1 MPFKIVETIE
11 KGKPPSSIVPSSWE
25 RKGLLRWPPKKYA
38 INKLV
43 TNENSVPQA
52 DWLTIKCVLKRSSI
66 SSYSRAEEEIEMMA
80 QYSDTS
86 DVNDDGIINTSTNN
100 ITNYN
105 NMAENLMHQNN
116 ETPGSS
122 SLAAERVTK
131 KSSNDPII
139 EIIND
144 EGKII
149 ATAVNTEQPIDID
162 KLFSNQKQILDNQ
175 VSIMQNQSLLH
186 ESQKEIANQE
196 KKNIQQLQN
205 LSVQLDYYFA
215 HFNPQSSNVTPL
227 GVK

>member
-1 MPFKIVETIE
+1 
-11 KGKPPSSIVPSSWE
+11 
-25 RKGLLRWPPKKYA
+25 
-38 INKLV
+38 
-43 TNENSVPQA
+43 
-52 DWLTIKCVLKRSSI
+52 
-66 SSYSRAEEEIEMMA
+66 MMA

-144 EGKII
+144 EVKII

-186 ESQKEIANQE
+186 ESQKEITNQE

-215 HFNPQSSNVTPL
+215 RFNPQSSNVTPL